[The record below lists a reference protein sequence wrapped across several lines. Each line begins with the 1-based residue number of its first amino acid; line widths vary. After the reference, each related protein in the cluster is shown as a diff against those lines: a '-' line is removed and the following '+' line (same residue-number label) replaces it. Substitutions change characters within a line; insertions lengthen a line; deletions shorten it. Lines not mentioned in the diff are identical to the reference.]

1 MPLEKLPPGLS
12 VQSCPEPSICEKRS
26 VCKGQWSEAC
36 IPRAPFVLRGRAG
49 QSFCVVCIRGHYRV
63 AEGTSGCEGLV
74 ATRPDGVPA
83 VLQGRGSG

>member
-26 VCKGQWSEAC
+26 VCKGQRREAC

-49 QSFCVVCIRGHYRV
+49 PGFCVVCTRGHYRV
-63 AEGTSGCEGLV
+63 AEGTSGWEGLV
-74 ATRPDGVPA
+74 ATRPD
-83 VLQGRGSG
+83 